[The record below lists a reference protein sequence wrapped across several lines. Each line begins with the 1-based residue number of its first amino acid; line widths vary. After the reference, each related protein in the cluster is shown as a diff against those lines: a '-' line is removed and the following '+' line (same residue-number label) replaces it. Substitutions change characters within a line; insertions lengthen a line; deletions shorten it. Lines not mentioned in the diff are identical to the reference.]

1 MSPKETGDPI
11 ENHPKQPRR
20 HIPRWPDPTSA
31 PFRAGNTLYL
41 SGCTARNSDAEGG
54 PVFDQ
59 LRVTLDRI
67 VRIVEAEGGRA
78 SNIVAMTTYST
89 DMRTMW
95 PIEGEQV
102 EIWEHYFKG
111 LWPTNAYVEVSA
123 LAEPGLNVEITATA
137 VLQR

>member
-1 MSPKETGDPI
+1 MFTLPC
-11 ENHPKQPRR
+11 
-20 HIPRWPDPTSA
+20 PTCDLTALHTSH
-31 PFRAGNTLYL
+31 TLYI
-41 SGCTARNSDAEGG
+41 SGCTARNSDADGG

-59 LRVTLDRI
+59 LRVTIDRI
-67 VRIVEAEGGRA
+67 VRIVEAEGGSA

-111 LWPTNAYVEVSA
+111 LWPTNSYVEISA

-137 VLQR
+137 VLDDD